1 MEIGENTYRVLS
13 GVSIDEFFEFFA
25 LDKNEEIQSTTVNG
39 WLTEHFGSIPEV
51 DSEFSYERL
60 TLRVTEADGQ
70 KTNEL
75 LVTVLPE
82 EELDKEDED
91 KDKEEK

>member
-1 MEIGENTYRVLS
+1 
-13 GVSIDEFFEFFA
+13 VSIDEFFEFCK
-25 LDKNEEIQSTTVNG
+25 LDNNEDIESTTVNG
-39 WLTEHFGSIPEV
+39 WLTEYFGSIPEV

-60 TLRVTEADGQ
+60 TLRVTDADGQ

-82 EELDKEDED
+82 DEADEEDEE
-91 KDKEEK
+91 KEEK